1 MQPKSL
7 AALLLASMAMA
18 APADTNS
25 AIESGDAGLADIIPP
40 SIAVVLATAVP
51 SSFWAEATNT
61 AAFLSQVEQGIVSNS
76 WPTWYSSLPDS
87 VKAYVTT
94 AVEGYYPSFASSVS
108 AEITSS
114 GASSSGPSTAEATS
128 TGASSSGA
136 SSSGAASSGASRSA
150 ASSSAA
156 SSSAA
161 AASSST
167 DSTST
172 TTVSSSSSA
181 ATGSDAASSS
191 AAASASASGS
201 ASSTTADGGAAPT
214 GVAMSLAGAVGVLGL
229 ALAL

>member
-1 MQPKSL
+1 MLIIFSSTWSITPEIARLHNHFISSFYPEYILPPTVTMQPKSL

-136 SSSGAASSGASRSA
+136 SSSGAASSGASRL
-150 ASSSAA
+150 
-156 SSSAA
+156 
-161 AASSST
+161 
-167 DSTST
+167 
-172 TTVSSSSSA
+172 
-181 ATGSDAASSS
+181 
-191 AAASASASGS
+191 
-201 ASSTTADGGAAPT
+201 
-214 GVAMSLAGAVGVLGL
+214 SLIHI
-229 ALAL
+229 

>member
-1 MQPKSL
+1 MQYKSL
-7 AALLLASMAMA
+7 ATLLLASMAMA

-25 AIESGDAGLADIIPP
+25 ALESGDAELANIIPP

-51 SSFWAEATNT
+51 TSFWAEATNT

-87 VKAYVTT
+87 VKEYVTT
-94 AVEGYYPSFASSVS
+94 AVEGYYPSFASSIS

-114 GASSSGPSTAEATS
+114 GASSSSPGTASATS
-128 TGASSSGA
+128 TSASSSGASSSGA
-136 SSSGAASSGASRSA
+136 SSSGA
-150 ASSSAA
+150 
-156 SSSAA
+156 
-161 AASSST
+161 SSST
-167 DSTST
+167 DSTSAT
-172 TTVSSSSSA
+172 DSSSSST

-201 ASSTTADGGAAPT
+201 AASTTSGGGAAPT
-214 GVAMSLAGAVGVLGL
+214 GIAVSLAGAAGVLGL